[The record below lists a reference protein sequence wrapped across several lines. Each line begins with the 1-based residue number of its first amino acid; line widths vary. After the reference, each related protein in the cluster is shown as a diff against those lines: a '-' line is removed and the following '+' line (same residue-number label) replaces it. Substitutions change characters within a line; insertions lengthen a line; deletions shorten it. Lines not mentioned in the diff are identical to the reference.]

1 MDARPNPA
9 FRQQLRAASMMG
21 RGPNLP
27 WAECQAC
34 HSPWHQWND
43 RGGANPFPSPCLPA
57 ARGSAAA
64 RASRW
69 HGTAGKPIPHPR
81 GVGAEPPAPTINY
94 SYENQ
99 GERQYWGSAPTQP
112 AARRGAGSNLGAG
125 GCPLGSCMNSEG
137 GGGRG
142 LILLQHQEQAGNR
155 SPMKKAVEERGTS
168 HCSGTPSRRTLHGTA
183 RGSHRPTEHHPGGKR
198 GHPASYPAS
207 TRVPSRHGAGF
218 RGSPGVTAGV
228 GPRQPR

>member
-1 MDARPNPA
+1 
-9 FRQQLRAASMMG
+9 MMG
-21 RGPNLP
+21 RGPILP
-27 WAECQAC
+27 WAEHQVC

-64 RASRW
+64 RASQW
-69 HGTAGKPIPHPR
+69 HGTAGKPVPHPR
-81 GVGAEPPAPTINY
+81 GVGAEPPAPTVNY

-125 GCPLGSCMNSEG
+125 DCPLGSCMNSEG
-137 GGGRG
+137 GGRD

-155 SPMKKAVEERGTS
+155 SPMRKAVEERGVT
-168 HCSGTPSRRTLHGTA
+168 HCSGTPSRRTPHGTA
-183 RGSHRPTEHHPGGKR
+183 QGSHPP
-198 GHPASYPAS
+198 
-207 TRVPSRHGAGF
+207 HGA
-218 RGSPGVTAGV
+218 SPWGRSGDI
-228 GPRQPR
+228 PHPIQPAHGCRPGMVPAFAAAQV